1 MRSGGGVVLGQI
13 SPFVSLLLLL
23 VWIPAG
29 TDLVSFTHITFLT
42 STTEA
47 DKVTYLL
54 SILSYVVPVMCEA
67 RKRKANVC
75 CGGLKIARG
84 EPPLSKHLYSC
95 SLPAYYSR
103 SRLTFIP
110 LWPKEASR

>member
-1 MRSGGGVVLGQI
+1 MRGGGGVVLGQI

-29 TDLVSFTHITFLT
+29 TDFVSSVTHTTFLT

-54 SILSYVVPVMCEA
+54 SVLSYVVPVMCEA
-67 RKRKANVC
+67 R
-75 CGGLKIARG
+75 
-84 EPPLSKHLYSC
+84 
-95 SLPAYYSR
+95 
-103 SRLTFIP
+103 
-110 LWPKEASR
+110 